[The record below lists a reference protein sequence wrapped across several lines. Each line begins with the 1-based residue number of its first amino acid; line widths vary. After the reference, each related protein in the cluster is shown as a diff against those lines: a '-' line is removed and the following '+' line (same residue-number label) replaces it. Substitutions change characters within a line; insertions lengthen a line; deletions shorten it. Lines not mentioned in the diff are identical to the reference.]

1 MIPSP
6 MRPGLN
12 ISPDSQQQSFD
23 QENLNCAQELQL
35 KLLLKLIECV
45 VHQRWWQ
52 PSEFGHVLGISENI
66 AFFLLVY
73 VLNSQGGTCSL
84 NAEEY

>member
-1 MIPSP
+1 MIPLP

-12 ISPDSQQQSFD
+12 IIPDSQQQSFD

-35 KLLLKLIECV
+35 IECV
-45 VHQRWWQ
+45 VPQRWWQ
-52 PSEFGHVLGISENI
+52 PSEFEHVLGISENI
-66 AFFLLVY
+66 AIFLLVY